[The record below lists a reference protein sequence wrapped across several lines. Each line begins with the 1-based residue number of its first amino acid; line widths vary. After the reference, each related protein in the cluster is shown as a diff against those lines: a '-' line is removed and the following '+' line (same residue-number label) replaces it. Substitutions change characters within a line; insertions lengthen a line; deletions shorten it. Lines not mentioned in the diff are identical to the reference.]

1 MTTYEPEK
9 ITIIEGPPPL
19 FDSSAE
25 PWVNAIGEGPALKR
39 TARCVLRTFNGAALL
54 ERCRNAWSEGRETV
68 LEYRAMDGLLQEAV
82 IVAARA
88 DKVPDGDILLLWVKL
103 DDEVEMAIDDGD
115 ADSDA
120 DADDGGQ

>member
-9 ITIIEGPPPL
+9 ITIIEGPPPV
-19 FDSSAE
+19 FESSIE
-25 PWVNAIGEGPALKR
+25 PWVHAIGEGPILKR
-39 TARCVLRTFNGAALL
+39 AARCLLRTFNGPALI
-54 ERCRNAWSEGRETV
+54 ERCHIAWSEGRETM

-88 DKVPDGDILLLWVKL
+88 DKVPDGDVLLLWVKL
-103 DDEVEMAIDDGD
+103 DEEVELAVDEGD

-120 DADDGGQ
+120 DADDSGQ